1 MSDASVIA
9 VDGPSGSGKGTLSRH
24 LAARLG
30 WHLLDSGALYR
41 LVALVT
47 ERQGLE
53 PDDATHLTAVVAL
66 ARGLQAAFRTDD
78 AGRET
83 ILLAGEDVTAALR
96 TERCGDRASRFAA
109 IPEIRAALLEL
120 QRCFRCP
127 PGLVA
132 DGRDMGTVV
141 FPHAELKI
149 FLTAS
154 VEERAHR
161 RLIQLRE
168 LGIDANLDKIYAE
181 IRQRDERDRK
191 RAHAPLKP
199 AEDAIV
205 LDTTSLAVEAVITR
219 VVELAKR
226 RRLLS

>member
-1 MSDASVIA
+1 MSGVPVIA
-9 VDGPSGSGKGTLSRH
+9 IDGPSGSGKGTVSRR
-24 LAARLG
+24 LAARLH

-47 ERQGLE
+47 EQHGVD
-53 PDDATHLTAVVAL
+53 PDNAEQLATAVTLAQHLKVA
-66 ARGLQAAFRTDD
+66 FHTDE
-78 AGRET
+78 AGGET
-83 ILLAGEDVTAALR
+83 IELSGEDVTAQLR

-109 IPEIRAALLEL
+109 IPEIRTALLAL
-120 QRCFRCP
+120 QRRFRMP

-141 FPHAELKI
+141 FPQAELKI

-154 VEERAHR
+154 VQERAQR
-161 RLIQLRE
+161 RLRQLRE
-168 LGIDANLDKIYAE
+168 MGIGANLDKIYIE
-181 IRQRDERDRK
+181 IRQRDERDRG

-199 AEDAIV
+199 AVDAVVI
-205 LDTTSLAVEAVITR
+205 DTTPLSVDEVVER
-219 VVELAKR
+219 VVDLAHQ

>member
-1 MSDASVIA
+1 MSDAPVIA
-9 VDGPSGSGKGTLSRH
+9 IDGPSSSGKGTVSRQ
-24 LAARLG
+24 LAARLH

-47 ERQGLE
+47 EREGVE
-53 PDDATHLTAVVAL
+53 PEDVAQLATAVAL
-66 ARGLQAAFRTDD
+66 ARDLDAAFRTDE

-83 ILLAGEDVTAALR
+83 IMLSGEDVTAQVR

-109 IPEIRAALLEL
+109 IPEIRTALLAL
-120 QRCFRCP
+120 QRHFRSS

-141 FPHAELKI
+141 FPGAELKI

-154 VEERAHR
+154 VEERARR

-168 LGIDANLDKIYAE
+168 LGIGANLERIYTE
-181 IRQRDERDRK
+181 VRQRDERDCR

-199 AEDAIV
+199 AVDAVVI
-205 LDTTSLAVEAVITR
+205 DTTSLSVDEVVAR
-219 VVELAKR
+219 VVDLGKR
-226 RRLLS
+226 RHLLS